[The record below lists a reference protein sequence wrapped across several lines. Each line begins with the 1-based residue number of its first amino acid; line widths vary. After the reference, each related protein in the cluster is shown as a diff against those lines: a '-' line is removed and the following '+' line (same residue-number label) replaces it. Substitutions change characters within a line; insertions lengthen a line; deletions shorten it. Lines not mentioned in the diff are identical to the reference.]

1 MAFLSEAR
9 ALHHEAT
16 IQEDSGDL
24 AGATKA
30 LDQLVHAARP
40 HEGQR
45 VVEVEEVLADTYARL
60 AELEWRTGDLGLA
73 EGSVKEGLAHAP
85 EPTYFRGHLL
95 EVEGIVEETRG
106 AALADAGKAEEAQRA
121 RARAIELLHQAVTV
135 QDQVITRTLG
145 DGSGPRTPPGPRDAH
160 ASGMLGRPSD
170 DEGRK

>member
-9 ALHHEAT
+9 ALHHEAS
-16 IQEDSGDL
+16 IKEDSGDV

-40 HEGQR
+40 HAGER
-45 VVEVEEVLADTYARL
+45 IAEVEEVLADTYARL
-60 AELEWRTGDLGLA
+60 AELEVKGGDLARA
-73 EGSVKEGLAHAP
+73 ESSVREGLGHAP

-121 RARAIELLHQAVTV
+121 RARAIDWLHQAVTV

-145 DGSGPRTPPGPRDAH
+145 DGSAPRTPTG
-160 ASGMLGRPSD
+160 SRPSED
-170 DEGRK
+170 GGRK